1 MIRGVTLRGGE
12 SPVPRGMQVEIKRPL
27 VRDTITSRCVWG
39 EEFLENLGGPGV
51 LMLLREQCSPGCLDY
66 IQKEGNCQPTV
77 QLTSQQ
83 LSTVLPGREGVL
95 WGITEPGSGE
105 RGRGEYCGAPEPS

>member
-1 MIRGVTLRGGE
+1 MRGGE

-66 IQKEGNCQPTV
+66 TVSGGSVQEKLHADTRADSSTSSWVCACMEGR
-77 QLTSQQ
+77 SWH
-83 LSTVLPGREGVL
+83 VL
-95 WGITEPGSGE
+95 WAGGL
-105 RGRGEYCGAPEPS
+105 C